1 MKNSQFN
8 IEIVQGDVLEFP
20 ADVLVLKYA
29 QAYHGVDRVVS
40 SLLVERGVV
49 ALNKLKPTPGSYV
62 WVDTKGL
69 LPSPSVLFVGVS
81 SLGSFGYA
89 EIEDLARR
97 ALSIVEQDRPETE
110 RIAITLHGAGYG
122 LDEIEALHSEFRGIL
137 GSLHAGKAPKRL
149 NRVFI
154 VERDDNRVTRLR
166 AALDQLV
173 LKPRKSPSSGLP
185 KPQKTLP
192 SVAGRGRGPRR
203 GNDPGAEHLAFNP
216 IAKQKRGISIE
227 NTISTLESAGQVEK
241 KPKVFVAMPFSSEME
256 DVFYFGIQ
264 NPVRQLGY
272 ICERVD
278 QEAFTGDILDQV
290 RSRIENEVLVI
301 ADLTGANP
309 NVYLEVGYAWGK
321 ARPTVLVINKSDELR
336 FDVHGQRCLRY
347 QSIRHL
353 ENQLSNELRNLPQ
366 NKKV

>member
-1 MKNSQFN
+1 MKNPRFN

-29 QAYHGVDRVVS
+29 QAYHGVDDAVS

-49 ALNKLKPTPGSYV
+49 ALNKLKPTPGSHV
-62 WVDTKGL
+62 WVDTEGL
-69 LPSPSVLFVGVS
+69 LPSSSVLFVGVS
-81 SLGSFGYA
+81 SLGDFGYT
-89 EIEDLARR
+89 EIEDFARR
-97 ALSIVEQDRPETE
+97 ALSIVEQDRPEAE

-137 GSLHAGKAPKRL
+137 GSLNAGKAPKRL
-149 NRVFI
+149 NRVLI
-154 VERDDNRVTRLR
+154 VERDVNRVTRLR
-166 AALDQLV
+166 AALGQLA
-173 LKPRKSPSSGLP
+173 LKPIKSPSPRLP
-185 KPQKTLP
+185 KPQKGVP
-192 SVAGRGRGPRR
+192 RVAGGRGSRR
-203 GNDPGAEHLAFNP
+203 GKYPEVEQLAFNT
-216 IAKQKRGISIE
+216 IAKQKRGTSIE
-227 NTISTLESAGQVEK
+227 TTVSTLESAGQVEK

-290 RSRIENEVLVI
+290 RSRIENAELVI

-347 QSIRHL
+347 QSIKHL
-353 ENQLSNELRNLPQ
+353 ENQLSNELKNLPP